1 MAQTTQS
8 YPAQPATAVPE
19 EVAGFTVLVV
29 DDDQHTREL
38 VRRLLASQGHTV
50 LQAANGRQAM
60 ERFLEA
66 SPELV
71 VCDVRMP
78 DMDGIE
84 LLGKIRELSA
94 VTEVVMITGFADAEL
109 VIEALRKGAS
119 NFVEKPF
126 RLEELL
132 AQLERSFAQC
142 RLRRETAQLQSQ
154 LDQERR
160 RRELDARMATMGRLV
175 AGLAH
180 EIQNPVTFLKG
191 NAELVRLLL
200 QRHWGEAGEASRQ
213 EVDTLLAD
221 LEFGAQRIGDLVEV
235 MRSYAA
241 PRQAQPA
248 VVQLSR
254 LVEESRKLAEH
265 RRPPGVQLV
274 VHPRGLEVFV
284 RVHPVEWES
293 CLVNLLV
300 NAYEVLGEGGA
311 VAVRAALL
319 PYPTCAYAGIAELVV
334 EDNGPG
340 IPQGILDEVFTPF
353 FTRKQGGTG
362 LGLSI
367 AFEAARR
374 SGTQMQIDSRE
385 EAGTRVTLRLP
396 YCTEPVGTAGETGV
410 VRDATDVPHSAG
422 GTQCSK

>member
-1 MAQTTQS
+1 MTQ
-8 YPAQPATAVPE
+8 PAQPFPAQPVSAVPE
-19 EVAGFTVLVV
+19 GSAAFNVLVV
-29 DDDQHTREL
+29 DDDPRTREL

-50 LQAANGRQAM
+50 RQAENGREAM

-66 SPELV
+66 APELV

-132 AQLERSFAQC
+132 TQLERSFARC
-142 RLRRETAQLQSQ
+142 RLRRETAELQRQ

-200 QRHWGEAGEASRQ
+200 QRHWGEAGPAGDAARQ
-213 EVDTLLAD
+213 EIDALLAD

-241 PRQAQPA
+241 PRQAQPE
-248 VVQLSR
+248 VVRLSR
-254 LVEESRKLAEH
+254 LVEESCKLAEH

-274 VHPRGLEVFV
+274 AHPRGLDVFV

-300 NAYEVLGEGGA
+300 NAYEVLGEGGE
-311 VAVRAALL
+311 VAVRATLL
-319 PYPTCAYAGIAELVV
+319 PYPTHEYEGVVELVV

-374 SGTQMQIDSRE
+374 SGTQMQIESGE

-396 YCTEPVGTAGETGV
+396 YCTEPPGTAG
-410 VRDATDVPHSAG
+410 
-422 GTQCSK
+422 